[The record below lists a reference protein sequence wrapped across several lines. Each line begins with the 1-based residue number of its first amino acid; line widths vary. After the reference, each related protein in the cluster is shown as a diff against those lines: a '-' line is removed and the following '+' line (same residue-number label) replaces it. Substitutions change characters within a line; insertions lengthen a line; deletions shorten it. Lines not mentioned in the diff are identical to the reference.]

1 MGRLGS
7 WVLLQESQL
16 FLAGQRVLLECFVCG
31 RENGAIV
38 SAKLPQPAEPPAPA
52 AVQTSREAPVL
63 PLPHGGLHLAWGVR
77 WGKDN
82 LLFQE
87 RGRPPLPITTTYT
100 LSSLV
105 LAWTHS
111 AHWSWLAPTSILT
124 CSHWKP
130 VQAASPLQD
139 HQLGDLSIP
148 APHPPLQEKKKQQA
162 CISFLVVLVL
172 TP

>member
-105 LAWTHS
+105 LAWTNIHTHLLS
-111 AHWSWLAPTSILT
+111 LETSPGCFPPPGPPAGGPLYSST
-124 CSHWKP
+124 P
-130 VQAASPLQD
+130 PPAAR
-139 HQLGDLSIP
+139 
-148 APHPPLQEKKKQQA
+148 KKKNSKPA
-162 CISFLVVLVL
+162 SVSLLFWS
-172 TP
+172 